1 MKFLVIGKPR
11 EVAFTVPI
19 HDRLALSKQLTEA
32 SVTAMNKQKKE
43 GKLLE
48 IYWIP
53 GAATIV
59 SLYECKTAE
68 EMVKNFMEIPITA
81 YYSFESYQLADFNEA
96 MKIAME
102 TAMETMKQM
111 EKVMP
116 APPK

>member
-11 EVAFTVPI
+11 EALFMLP
-19 HDRLALSKQLTEA
+19 LALARQLTEA
-32 SVTAMNKQKKE
+32 SVIAMNKQKKE

-53 GAATIV
+53 GAATTV

-68 EMVKNFMEIPITA
+68 EMVKNFNEVPITMF
-81 YYSFESYQLADFNEA
+81 YSFESYQLADFNEA
-96 MKIAME
+96 MKIVIE
-102 TAMETMKQM
+102 RVKEM
-111 EKVMP
+111 EKIMP

>member
-11 EVAFTVPI
+11 EALFTLP
-19 HDRLALSKQLTEA
+19 LALLRQLVET

-48 IYWIP
+48 MCWIP
-53 GAATIV
+53 GAATTV

-68 EMVKNFMEIPITA
+68 EMVKNFIEIPITL
-81 YYSFESYQLADFNEA
+81 YYSSESYPLADFNEA

-102 TAMETMKQM
+102 TAKQM
-111 EKVMP
+111 EKIMP